1 MTFILRWLHRRNAML
16 ALAACGLTIVVAACN
31 SSEQKVASA
40 RDNVAAANQDLNE
53 ASRNA
58 RVAWQEDWVNF
69 KREINEDLTK
79 NERRILD
86 LRAEVALLDTQYQD
100 KYNTRINDAERRN
113 VELRD
118 RVNNYQDQGDEKWAV
133 FKTDVRQ
140 DFDDLEVSIRNID
153 VRNG

>member
-1 MTFILRWLHRRNAML
+1 MILIPQWLRGKSAGL
-16 ALAACGLTIVVAACN
+16 ALAACCLTIVAAACN

-53 ASRNA
+53 ASRDA
-58 RVAWQEDWVNF
+58 RVAWQEDWVKF
-69 KREINEDLTK
+69 KGEINEDLSK

-86 LRAEVALLDTQYQD
+86 LRAEVAKLDTQYQEQ
-100 KYNTRINDAERRN
+100 YTTRINDAERRN

-140 DFDDLEVSIRNID
+140 DFDDLEVTIRNID
-153 VRNG
+153 VRNS